1 MGKNDSGKFERDPGM
16 VLYSWDPKRG
26 KRVIVSRSKGYGR
39 RFHIRTWMLNS
50 KGAYYPTRA
59 GVTLSLSELKKLRR
73 ALTKAIEMYKEG

>member
-1 MGKNDSGKFERDPGM
+1 MRKNDSDRFDRDPGM

-39 RFHIRTWMLNS
+39 RFHIRTWVLNS

-59 GVTLSLSELKKLRR
+59 GITLGISELKKLRR
-73 ALTKAIEMYKEG
+73 ALRKAIEMCEEG